1 MRTNELILYKDME
14 DGELLQDMTFLM
26 ENYNNEYYNEDDMK
40 SLLYSTIGDLTEL
53 SVSHGF
59 EGNLWHTYLTYLMV
73 SHENAHS
80 TSCEIV
86 GPVEGSINI
95 AALHDFKIFKEL
107 FDYDFQNLG
116 EVLGEDGLAMIRVTR
131 GSMDMDRSSMRESV
145 TVSVTLQRHLMERNV
160 QKNLKRK

>member
-73 SHENAHS
+73 SHENAS
-80 TSCEIV
+80 DRS
-86 GPVEGSINI
+86 
-95 AALHDFKIFKEL
+95 K
-107 FDYDFQNLG
+107 
-116 EVLGEDGLAMIRVTR
+116 EVLILQHCMILRFLKNCLTMISR
-131 GSMDMDRSSMRESV
+131 I
-145 TVSVTLQRHLMERNV
+145 LERYLE
-160 QKNLKRK
+160 KTDLP

>member
-73 SHENAHS
+73 SHENAYS

-86 GPVEGSINI
+86 GPVE
-95 AALHDFKIFKEL
+95 
-107 FDYDFQNLG
+107 
-116 EVLGEDGLAMIRVTR
+116 VLILQHCMILRFLKNCLTMISR
-131 GSMDMDRSSMRESV
+131 I
-145 TVSVTLQRHLMERNV
+145 LERYLE
-160 QKNLKRK
+160 KTDLP

>member
-73 SHENAHS
+73 SHENAYS

-86 GPVEGSINI
+86 GPVEG
-95 AALHDFKIFKEL
+95 
-107 FDYDFQNLG
+107 
-116 EVLGEDGLAMIRVTR
+116 R
-131 GSMDMDRSSMRESV
+131 
-145 TVSVTLQRHLMERNV
+145 TV
-160 QKNLKRK
+160 

>member
-73 SHENAHS
+73 SHENAYS

-86 GPVEGSINI
+86 GPVEGSINVRHCMI
-95 AALHDFKIFKEL
+95 LRFLKNCLTMISKIL
-107 FDYDFQNLG
+107 
-116 EVLGEDGLAMIRVTR
+116 
-131 GSMDMDRSSMRESV
+131 
-145 TVSVTLQRHLMERNV
+145 ERYLE
-160 QKNLKRK
+160 KTDLP

>member
-40 SLLYSTIGDLTEL
+40 SLLYTTIGDLTEL

-73 SHENAHS
+73 SHENA
-80 TSCEIV
+80 
-86 GPVEGSINI
+86 
-95 AALHDFKIFKEL
+95 
-107 FDYDFQNLG
+107 
-116 EVLGEDGLAMIRVTR
+116 
-131 GSMDMDRSSMRESV
+131 
-145 TVSVTLQRHLMERNV
+145 
-160 QKNLKRK
+160 

>member
-59 EGNLWHTYLTYLMV
+59 EGNLWHTYLTFLLTLWSVMRM
-73 SHENAHS
+73 HTAL
-80 TSCEIV
+80 
-86 GPVEGSINI
+86 PVRLS
-95 AALHDFKIFKEL
+95 DRSK
-107 FDYDFQNLG
+107 
-116 EVLGEDGLAMIRVTR
+116 EVLILQHCMILRFLKNCLTMISR
-131 GSMDMDRSSMRESV
+131 ILERYLEKMD
-145 TVSVTLQRHLMERNV
+145 LP
-160 QKNLKRK
+160 

>member
-73 SHENAHS
+73 SHENAYS

-95 AALHDFKIFKEL
+95 AAHC
-107 FDYDFQNLG
+107 
-116 EVLGEDGLAMIRVTR
+116 MILRFLKNCLTMISR
-131 GSMDMDRSSMRESV
+131 I
-145 TVSVTLQRHLMERNV
+145 LERYLE
-160 QKNLKRK
+160 KTDLP

>member
-1 MRTNELILYKDME
+1 
-14 DGELLQDMTFLM
+14 
-26 ENYNNEYYNEDDMK
+26 MK

-73 SHENAHS
+73 SHENAYS

-116 EVLGEDGLAMIRVTR
+116 EVLGEDGLAMIRDYKGVNGHGT
-131 GSMDMDRSSMRESV
+131 G
-145 TVSVTLQRHLMERNV
+145 LQ
-160 QKNLKRK
+160 

>member
-59 EGNLWHTYLTYLMV
+59 EGNLWHTYLTTLWSVMRM
-73 SHENAHS
+73 HTAL
-80 TSCEIV
+80 
-86 GPVEGSINI
+86 PVRLS
-95 AALHDFKIFKEL
+95 DRSK
-107 FDYDFQNLG
+107 
-116 EVLGEDGLAMIRVTR
+116 EVLILQHCMILRFLKNCLTMIFR
-131 GSMDMDRSSMRESV
+131 ILERYLEKMD
-145 TVSVTLQRHLMERNV
+145 LP
-160 QKNLKRK
+160 

>member
-14 DGELLQDMTFLM
+14 DGELFQDMTFLM

-73 SHENAHS
+73 SHENAYS
-80 TSCEIV
+80 TSCE
-86 GPVEGSINI
+86 
-95 AALHDFKIFKEL
+95 HC
-107 FDYDFQNLG
+107 
-116 EVLGEDGLAMIRVTR
+116 MILRFLKNCLTMISR
-131 GSMDMDRSSMRESV
+131 I
-145 TVSVTLQRHLMERNV
+145 LERYLE
-160 QKNLKRK
+160 KTDLP